1 MELYEA
7 QPAAEM
13 RTSRTEGLLGEP
25 QVHCIKAMMQEH
37 QARSTKRTMGKLQA
51 RFTVALAPRRKQ
63 RTTRCT
69 VKISFRKR
77 FRKRGQSHTL
87 YVVSVL
93 MFSANTDTYSVTNP
107 LREAHLSSM

>member
-1 MELYEA
+1 V
-7 QPAAEM
+7 AEM

-25 QVHCIKAMMQEH
+25 QVHCIKPMMQEH
-37 QARSTKRTMGKLQA
+37 QVRCTKRTMGKLQA

-69 VKISFRKR
+69 VKIFLGKR
-77 FRKRGQSHTL
+77 FRKRRHSYTL
-87 YVVSVL
+87 YVVSVV
-93 MFSANTDTYSVTNP
+93 MFSAHTDIHSVTNP